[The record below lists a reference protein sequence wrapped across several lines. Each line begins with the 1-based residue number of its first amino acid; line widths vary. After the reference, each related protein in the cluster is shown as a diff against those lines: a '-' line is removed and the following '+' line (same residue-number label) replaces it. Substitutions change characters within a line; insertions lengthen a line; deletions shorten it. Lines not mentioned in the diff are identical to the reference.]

1 MVNRIEGQVSTSVE
15 FTYPFSLT
23 AFNKALNMSV
33 GLQVLLSFVI
43 LFRFARFLTG
53 LQTSCVGQ
61 FGFMTEFKK
70 LEFPFCPNFLCF
82 SEKSANAP
90 KHLRRVSGNVLS
102 TQGGSAAL
110 WCTIWALS
118 LPPPPPIYPH
128 STVICFEMTLHGRKP
143 TLSVLYM

>member
-61 FGFMTEFKK
+61 FGFPLVGFLLDSKLGCVLRVKSLSFK
-70 LEFPFCPNFLCF
+70 LLCR
-82 SEKSANAP
+82 
-90 KHLRRVSGNVLS
+90 L
-102 TQGGSAAL
+102 
-110 WCTIWALS
+110 I
-118 LPPPPPIYPH
+118 
-128 STVICFEMTLHGRKP
+128 
-143 TLSVLYM
+143 